1 MYAKLLQANF
11 KLSYLWAKEQ
21 KYRIYTSKNTLVTY

>member
-1 MYAKLLQANF
+1 MIQMYAKLLQVNF

-21 KYRIYTSKNTLVTY
+21 KYQIFI